1 MAENRNQGKDQNLNR
16 QDQQRTDRGQQN
28 TGRQD
33 VSRGLG
39 SKDEDLQ
46 RRGDRKEME
55 KTGNKTTGTPGS
67 EEQDDLNL
75 ERGKNSGSRQN
86 TGTNTRKDQE
96 EGSGAGRSGSLGKD
110 EQLKRGQPNKGN
122 R

>member
-1 MAENRNQGKDQNLNR
+1 MAENRNLGKDKNLNR
-16 QDQQRTDRGQQN
+16 ENEQRSDRGQQN

-55 KTGNKTTGTPGS
+55 RTGNKTTGTPSS

-96 EGSGAGRSGSLGKD
+96 EGSGAGRSGSLGR
-110 EQLKRGQPNKGN
+110 EELKRGQPGKGN

>member
-1 MAENRNQGKDQNLNR
+1 MAENRNLGKDQH
-16 QDQQRTDRGQQN
+16 QN
-28 TGRQD
+28 
-33 VSRGLG
+33 RGLG

-55 KTGNKTTGTPGS
+55 KTGNKTTGTPRS
-67 EEQDDLNL
+67 QEEDDLDL
-75 ERGKNSGSRQN
+75 ERGKTKGARQN

-96 EGSGAGRSGSLGKD
+96 EGSQAGRSGSLGK
-110 EQLKRGQPNKGN
+110 EELKRGNQPNKGN